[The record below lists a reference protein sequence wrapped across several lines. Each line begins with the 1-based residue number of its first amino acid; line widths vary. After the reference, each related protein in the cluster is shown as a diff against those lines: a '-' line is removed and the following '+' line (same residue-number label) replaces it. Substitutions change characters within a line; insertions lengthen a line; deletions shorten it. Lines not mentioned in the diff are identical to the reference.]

1 MFYYFFDYLNWR
13 NWYYGVATEPEK
25 TDDLKL
31 YKEEVNQTNNDENSA
46 KVELTPANFPS
57 LNFVNVATLETEQE
71 NSGKKKKKHR

>member
-13 NWYYGVATEPEK
+13 KWYYGVDNEPEK
-25 TDDLKL
+25 TEDLKL
-31 YKEEVNQTNNDENSA
+31 YKEEDIQNNENST